1 MRASWLTSEASVFTT
16 RPAKLPIEAVPTAF
30 AKDGIIDD
38 ENAVR
43 VDWTTPPIRASTL
56 ARPCLGPPHASATM
70 AGVNQRGSGLAIY
83 ARSFLVFDQ
92 VYTLAARA
100 AGSWRAPPL
109 RSCCA
114 SAAAK
119 AKVQAGQ
126 AGARPRGGAARGAA
140 RGAAGLPPAK
150 IEKHR
155 C

>member
-38 ENAVR
+38 ENAVH
-43 VDWTTPPIRASTL
+43 VDWTTPPIGASTI
-56 ARPCLGPPHASATM
+56 ARSCLGPPHAEATM
-70 AGVNQRGSGLAIY
+70 AGINQRGPGLTIY

-119 AKVQAGQ
+119 AKAQASQ
-126 AGARPRGGAARGAA
+126 AGARARGVAARGAV
-140 RGAAGLPPAK
+140 RGEAGLPPAK

-155 C
+155 Y